1 VTYIRPGPRPPSF
14 GRRQADLD
22 RAEAAQPSLADLE
35 AATEVYWRDLA
46 PDLSPW
52 FMIGLAYMPGEVP
65 HVALRVVEDAHSMP
79 AEVIAP
85 AEMMLTVAHAIIA
98 ACGVA
103 SRPAAGYGEVAQRR
117 AG

>member
-1 VTYIRPGPRPPSF
+1 MTYIRPGPRPPGL

-22 RAEAAQPSLADLE
+22 RAEAAPLSLADLE
-35 AATEVYWRDLA
+35 AATEVYWRDL
-46 PDLSPW
+46 PHELSPW
-52 FMIGLAYMPGEVP
+52 FMVGLAYMPGEAP
-65 HVALRVVEDAHSMP
+65 HVALRVVEDARSMP

-85 AEMMLTVAHAIIA
+85 AEMMLTVAHAILA

-103 SRPAAGYGEVAQRR
+103 STAATGYGEVAQRR